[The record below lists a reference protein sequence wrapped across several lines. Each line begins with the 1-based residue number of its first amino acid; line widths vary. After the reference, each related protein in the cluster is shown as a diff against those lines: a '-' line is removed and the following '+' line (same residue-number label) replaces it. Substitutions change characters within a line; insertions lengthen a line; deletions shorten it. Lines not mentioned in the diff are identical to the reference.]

1 MFRAEWI
8 KIAGNRWVT
17 SFLIWIFPV
26 GAFIL
31 FTLLSIAVLLS
42 DTLRQETVASG
53 IDPWNTTVLGAW
65 AIVNNEFGRWIILA
79 FTAFVFAGEY
89 QHGTWKNLTPR
100 RSRVALIIAKFVTL
114 AVFIVCAFV
123 AMTIIVGVG
132 GWVVSRIAH
141 IGYGEVNGD
150 IVRDFAGDYGLQMFI
165 SISAI
170 FIAAGYAAVGAMF
183 TRNILASVI
192 VGIIINIAETGIL
205 LLLVLFELV
214 FNRRI
219 YDVYLFTPGYNLAN
233 ISAWVNNKEGY
244 LVNLNEDN
252 ILGPHSLELSLLIIA
267 AWVVGLIA
275 FTAWRFQRQDITS

>member
-26 GAFIL
+26 GALIL
-31 FTLLSIAVLLS
+31 FTLLSIAVFFS
-42 DTLRQETVASG
+42 DTLRQETITSG
-53 IDPWNTTVLGAW
+53 IDPWYTTMLGAW
-65 AIVNNEFGRWIILA
+65 DIVNNEFGRWIILA

-100 RSRVALIIAKFVTL
+100 RSRVILIVNKFITL
-114 AVFIVCAFV
+114 AVFVVCAFV
-123 AMTIIVGVG
+123 AMTIIVGIG
-132 GWVVSRIAH
+132 GWVVASIA
-141 IGYGEVNGD
+141 GVSYGAVNGE
-150 IVRDFAGDYGLQMFI
+150 IVRDFAGDYGLKMFI
-165 SISAI
+165 NITAT
-170 FIAAGYAAVGAMF
+170 FIAAGYAAVAAMF

-192 VGIIINIAETGIL
+192 VGIIINIAETGIIL
-205 LLLVLFELV
+205 LLALFELV

-233 ISAWVNNKEGY
+233 ISSWVNNKEGY
-244 LVNLNEDN
+244 PVNLGEENM
-252 ILGPHSLELSLLIIA
+252 LGPHSLELSLIIIA